1 LSRSWLI
8 FPLLLVY
15 LFNLGAV
22 GFLAPDEPR
31 YASIGREMA
40 ASHDFITPR
49 LDQKPW
55 FEKPPLV
62 YWMVALGRFAHLPD
76 EWAAR
81 LPVVLTSLIFLA
93 FFYTVL
99 EQEFSRR
106 VAFAATAILSTSAG
120 WVAYSSVAVND
131 LPMTVALSAAM
142 LVALFQTRRESGYL
156 AGALLGLAILAKA
169 FVPLVLFVPV
179 FLIARRTRWT
189 MILGCLVVAAPWHL
203 LAWARNG
210 GAFWQDYL
218 WKQQILRFFS
228 PSLAHVQPF
237 WYYLPVLLAGLF
249 PWTPLAALLIR
260 RKTFED
266 VRVRFLI
273 AWILFALVFFSVA
286 RNKLPGYVLPL
297 LPPLAI
303 VFAIGLDRAGTA
315 RKWWIASA
323 ALPLIL
329 LPAIIPALPDALLS
343 GIRNT
348 PIHWPAIAAGLP
360 FAMLAIAAWWLAWR
374 QNASAAMAVIFA
386 GAIVGLVYVKV
397 KAFPILDD
405 RVSVRAFFRQHSTE
419 ITGACIDD
427 GVRREWR
434 YGLNYYAGRE
444 IQDCTPADRV
454 RVGEQARRLVIH

>member
-1 LSRSWLI
+1 M
-8 FPLLLVY
+8 Y
-15 LFNLGAV
+15 LFGLGSV

-31 YASIGREMA
+31 YASIGRDMA
-40 ASHDFITPR
+40 VSHDFITPR
-49 LDQKPW
+49 LDHQPW

-62 YWMVALGRFAHLPD
+62 YWMVALGRLARLPD

-81 LPVVLTSLIFLA
+81 LPVVLLSVIFLA
-93 FFYTVL
+93 FFYAAL

-106 VAFAATAILSTSAG
+106 IAFAATAILSTSAG

-131 LPMTVALSAAM
+131 LPMTAFFSAAM

-156 AGALLGLAILAKA
+156 AGALLGLSILAKA
-169 FVPLVLFVPV
+169 FVPVVLFVPV

-189 MILGCLVVAAPWHL
+189 MIAGCILVAAPWHL
-203 LAWARNG
+203 LAGARNG

-228 PSLAHVQPF
+228 PSLQHVQPF
-237 WYYLPVLLAGLF
+237 WYYVPVLLAGLF
-249 PWTPLAALLIR
+249 PWTPLAGLLVR

-266 VRVRFLI
+266 VRVRFLV
-273 AWILFALVFFSVA
+273 AWLLYALVFFSIA

-303 VFAIGLDRAGTA
+303 VLAIGLDRAGAA

-323 ALPLIL
+323 ALPLVL
-329 LPAIIPALPDALLS
+329 LPSIIPALPDALLS

-348 PIHWPAIAAGLP
+348 SILWPAIVVGFP
-360 FAMLAIAAWWLAWR
+360 FAIFGVAAWWLAWR
-374 QNASAAMAVIFA
+374 ENASLAVGVIFA
-386 GAIVGLVYVKV
+386 GAMVGLVYVKV
-397 KAFPILDD
+397 RAFPLLDD
-405 RVSVRAFFRQHSTE
+405 RVSVRVFWREHSAE
-419 ITGACIDD
+419 IAGACAAD
-427 GVRREWR
+427 GLRREWR

-444 IQDCTPADRV
+444 FPDCTSTDRV
-454 RVGEQARRLVIH
+454 RIGEQDRRLVIK